1 MKFIQA
7 IKKIQAIENNTSRI
21 QVQYKLSK
29 KDQVGTKLNID
40 RERREHLIIER
51 ETYNKTDVTRGEH
64 LIKRETYKNRRTKY
78 TIEL

>member
-40 RERREHLIIER
+40 RDQGEHLIKR
-51 ETYNKTDVTRGEH
+51 ETYNKTDVTRGNT
-64 LIKRETYKNRRTKY
+64 LLKRETYKKQT
-78 TIEL
+78 